1 MAILHLQMGA
11 VCVLNM
17 ILIFYTIGKIQ
28 EEKEV
33 ISKKRK
39 EYLDD
44 IERTQGKE
52 ARCQE
57 ENRLIKQNYEVSE
70 KIRDEKKHLQ
80 EWRGDSLLDISINNF
95 SDILL

>member
-33 ISKKRK
+33 TSKKRK

-57 ENRLIKQNYEVSE
+57 ENRLIKQDYEVSE
-70 KIRDEKKHLQ
+70 KIRDEKKYLQ
-80 EWRGDSLLDISINNF
+80 EWRGDSLHNRSFNNF
-95 SDILL
+95 SDIFL